1 MAKGISISIG
11 LNFVDRNRY
20 SGWDGRL
27 RGCEVDARSMEDLAR
42 KRGFESRLLLNQEAT
57 SDRVKDAIHGA
68 ASTLKSDDILLLT
81 YSGHGGKIPDPHNEE
96 ADGWDETW
104 VLYDRQLVDDELYA
118 LWGEFQARVRI
129 LVLSDSCHS
138 GTMAQ
143 FRFYET
149 LHREPAA
156 RGFGDIQGADRPL
169 FRAIPEEKAR
179 QNYEQDKR
187 VYDEIEQK
195 YPAGDRGN
203 VSATV
208 ILISGCQDNQLSVDL
223 PAGGVFTQV
232 LRRVWNNG
240 GFRGSYSLFHRRIR
254 GQMPPTQSPNYF
266 VAGAINH
273 VFEHQMPFII

>member
-11 LNFVDRNRY
+11 LNFVDPNLY

-27 RGCEVDARSMEDLAR
+27 RGCETDARAMEDLAC
-42 KRGFESRLLLNQEAT
+42 KRGFETRLLLNQEAT
-57 SDRVKDAIHGA
+57 SDRIKDAIHGA

-81 YSGHGGKIPDPHNEE
+81 YSGHGGRIRDPHNEE

-104 VLYDRQLVDDELYA
+104 VLYDRQLIDDELYA
-118 LWGEFQARVRI
+118 LWAEFQARVRI

-138 GTMAQ
+138 GTVAQ
-143 FRFYET
+143 FRFYEA
-149 LHREPAA
+149 LHRESTM
-156 RGFGDIQGADRPL
+156 RECGATHGVEQPL
-169 FRAIPEEKAR
+169 FRAIPEEKAE

-187 VYDEIEQK
+187 VYADIEQR
-195 YPAGDRGN
+195 YAAGDRNN

-223 PAGGVFTQV
+223 PRGGVFTQA

-240 GFRGSYSLFHRRIR
+240 GFKGSYSLFHRRIR

-273 VFEHQMPFII
+273 VFEHQMPFAI